1 MQVGLRALP
10 RGLAFGQVGL
20 GLAVLGLLAMTVH
33 DGPASLLE
41 LSLLAGLPGA
51 RDREDHEGDQDDDD
65 DHDGDDQSDTHVF
78 PPWLGG

>member
-1 MQVGLRALP
+1 
-10 RGLAFGQVGL
+10 
-20 GLAVLGLLAMTVH
+20 MTVH